1 MGRSELNQRVLR
13 SLVQP
18 RFLRFFLLSVM
29 ITEDTLIASLQ
40 DLPEK
45 FTLDELFDRAIL
57 LEKIDRAMA
66 QVAAGEVYTTEE
78 ARQKLKEWSK

>member
-1 MGRSELNQRVLR
+1 MAGNELRPRLVR
-13 SLVQP
+13 SLLATFVSN
-18 RFLRFFLLSVM
+18 LSILFEV
-29 ITEDTLIASLQ
+29 ITKGPLVARLQ

-45 FTLDELFDRAIL
+45 FTSDELSGRATL
-57 LEKIDRAMA
+57 LEKIDRAMT

>member
-1 MGRSELNQRVLR
+1 
-13 SLVQP
+13 
-18 RFLRFFLLSVM
+18 M
-29 ITEDTLIASLQ
+29 ISKDTLIASLQ
-40 DLPEK
+40 DLPEQ
-45 FTLDELFDRAIL
+45 FTLDELFERAIL

>member
-1 MGRSELNQRVLR
+1 
-13 SLVQP
+13 
-18 RFLRFFLLSVM
+18 M
-29 ITEDTLIASLQ
+29 ITKENLLTSLQ

-78 ARQKLKEWSK
+78 AKQKLKEWPK

>member
-1 MGRSELNQRVLR
+1 
-13 SLVQP
+13 
-18 RFLRFFLLSVM
+18 M
-29 ITEDTLIASLQ
+29 ITKENLITSLQ
-40 DLPEK
+40 DLLEK

-66 QVAAGEVYTTEE
+66 QVAAGEVFTTEE